1 MSYPFITD
9 AIEPFA
15 CAEVFSPEECKE
27 IIQIGQKDLKEALV
41 LATNGE
47 SESHEIRECFTSF
60 ISPSGGEWIY
70 KRLSAAAQGLND
82 RFFGFDLFGFAEDLQ
97 FAQYEVGGRYDTH
110 IDCIHHGR
118 IRKLS
123 ISVQLGEDY
132 EGGNLVINYGQD
144 LVMPKTTGMA
154 IAFPSTALHSV
165 QPVTKGTRYSL
176 VGWITGPRF
185 K

>member
-1 MSYPFITD
+1 MSYPFLND

-15 CAEVFSPEECKE
+15 CVQTFTPEECNE
-27 IIQIGQKDLKEALV
+27 IIQIGQKDLKESLV
-41 LATNGE
+41 LGAAGK
-47 SESHEIRECFTSF
+47 SEFNSMRDSRTKGIP
-60 ISPSGGEWIY
+60 PSDENEWIY
-70 KRLSAAAQGLND
+70 KRLSDSAQELNN
-82 RFFGFDLFGFAEDLQ
+82 RFFGFDLFGFTEFLQ
-97 FAQYEVGGRYDTH
+97 FAQYEVGGKYDPH
-110 IDCIHHGR
+110 VDCIYHGR

-132 EGGNLVINYGQD
+132 EGGSLVVTSD

-154 IAFPSTALHSV
+154 IAFASTTIHSV
-165 QPVTKGTRYSL
+165 QPVTSGTRYSL

>member
-1 MSYPFITD
+1 MTD

-15 CAEVFSPEECKE
+15 CVEVFSPEECKE
-27 IIQIGQKDLKEALV
+27 IIQIGQKDLKDALV
-41 LATNGE
+41 LDCAGE
-47 SESHEIRECFTSF
+47 PESHEIRECLTSF
-60 ISPSGGEWIY
+60 IPPSRGNEWVY
-70 KRLSAAAQGLND
+70 KKMSAAAQGLNA
-82 RFFGFDLFGFAEDLQ
+82 RFFGFDLYGFAEDLQ
-97 FAQYEVGGRYDTH
+97 FTQYEVGGKYDTH
-110 IDCIHHGR
+110 MDCIYHGR

-123 ISVQLGEDY
+123 MSVQLGEDY
-132 EGGNLVINYGQD
+132 EGGNLVVNYGQD

-165 QPVTKGTRYSL
+165 QPVTSGTRYSL